1 MPRHMLTDNTW
12 NKIISIMQK
21 TGRVYDK
28 PEHRSTFEGVLY
40 RILTGTPWRD
50 LPSEFGDWSQVY
62 RRFNNWSAKGVLM
75 VILDALKTELDFE
88 WIFIDGSI
96 VKAHQHA
103 TGSATKEDEGIGKS
117 VAGNTTKIH
126 FSVDSY
132 GLPINFEITGGEVH
146 DNKMAAQL
154 IEALPPT
161 SYIVCDKGYD
171 SEEIRNRVVNKA
183 SPPVIPRKRNSK
195 IGNSDMDWALYKH
208 RHLVENTFA
217 RLINYR
223 GIATRFDKLKRNF
236 ESVVALG
243 CAIMWIPLN
252 ID

>member
-1 MPRHMLTDNTW
+1 M
-12 NKIISIMQK
+12 
-21 TGRVYDK
+21 
-28 PEHRSTFEGVLY
+28 
-40 RILTGTPWRD
+40 
-50 LPSEFGDWSQVY
+50 
-62 RRFNNWSAKGVLM
+62 
-75 VILDALKTELDFE
+75 
-88 WIFIDGSI
+88 FIDRSI

-103 TGSATKEDEGIGKS
+103 TGAATKEDEGIGKS

-126 FSVDSY
+126 LSLDSY
-132 GLPINFEITGGEVH
+132 GLPINFEITGGEIH
-146 DNKMAAQL
+146 DSKMAAQL

-171 SEEIRNRVVNKA
+171 SEEIRNRVINKA
-183 SPPVIPRKRNSK
+183 STPVIPRKRNSK

-208 RHLVENTFA
+208 RHLVKTAFA
-217 RLINYR
+217 HLKNYR

-243 CAIMWIPLN
+243 CAIMLIPMN